1 MIVLSEDGEEE
12 EGSAFGLCICL
23 DCLCLCVFVL
33 AFLCI
38 SLCIEIVLSEDGRKE
53 VKTVQI

>member
-12 EGSAFGLCICL
+12 KGSALCLCICP
-23 DCLCLCVFVL
+23 DCLFLCVLVL

-38 SLCIEIVLSEDGRKE
+38 SLCIVIVLSEDGRKE